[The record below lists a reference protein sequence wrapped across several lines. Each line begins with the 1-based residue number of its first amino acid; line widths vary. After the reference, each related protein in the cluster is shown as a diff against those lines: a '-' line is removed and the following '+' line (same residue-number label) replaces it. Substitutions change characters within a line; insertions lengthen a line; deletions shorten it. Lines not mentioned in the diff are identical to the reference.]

1 MLDLPDIDSILHGLA
16 DPTRRG
22 IVEKLTSGPASVSS
36 LAGALPMTLQAA
48 MQHIAVLETAGL
60 VRSEKIGRVRT
71 VTLNPDAL
79 RRLQAWVVKQKTVW
93 DRRLDRIGDLL
104 GESPENEKE

>member
-1 MLDLPDIDSILHGLA
+1 MLDLSDIDPILHGLA

-22 IVEKLTSGPASVSS
+22 IVEQLTAGPASVSS
-36 LAGALPMTLQAA
+36 LAGGLPMTLQAA

-79 RRLQAWVVKQKTVW
+79 RRLQTWVVKQKTVW

-104 GESPENEKE
+104 GESPQNEKE